1 MDTKEPQ
8 TTDQTPETSAPPTT
22 PEVTTPEPTTPEVK
36 LVDAEPIKVAM
47 EATPAT
53 PAPIAGVPVKS
64 KSNKYTII
72 TVIVVVLA
80 LLIVLFQ
87 LERQDRVQTNVFG
100 GLIAALDANAPV
112 AVVAGERLST
122 DDLAAGVEQL
132 ERAAVAQGL
141 DPADP
146 AVRAEIETQA
156 LEMLINTT
164 LLKQAAIKNSVVIEE
179 SAVAAR
185 IEEIATANGGLDAL
199 LVELA
204 EFGIDEAQL
213 NADVQEEL
221 LIRTWIEQLFATAD
235 LTVSP
240 EEIAEVYDNAVAAS
254 NGEVLPP
261 LVEVT
266 GQIEAQ
272 LRQSKEQAT
281 LDTYLQELRASADIE
296 VN

>member
-22 PEVTTPEPTTPEVK
+22 PEVN
-36 LVDAEPIKVAM
+36 LVDAEPIKVEM

-53 PAPIAGVPVKS
+53 PAPIAGVSVKS

-100 GLIAALDANAPV
+100 GLIAALDVNAPVAVV
-112 AVVAGERLST
+112 AVVAGERLSAE
-122 DDLAAGVEQL
+122 DLATGAEQL

-146 AVRAEIETQA
+146 AVRAEIQTQA
-156 LEMLINTT
+156 LELLINTT
-164 LLKQAAIKNSVVIEE
+164 LLKQAANANNVVVEE
-179 SAVAAR
+179 SAVTAR
-185 IEEIATANGGLDAL
+185 VEEIATANGGLEAL

-240 EEIAEVYDNAVAAS
+240 EEITGVYNNAVAAN
-254 NGEVLPP
+254 NGEALPP

-266 GQIEAQ
+266 DQIEAQ

-281 LDTYLQELRASADIE
+281 LDTYLQELRADADIE
-296 VN
+296 LN

>member
-8 TTDQTPETSAPPTT
+8 TTDQTPETSASPTT
-22 PEVTTPEPTTPEVK
+22 PEPITPQVN

-47 EATPAT
+47 EATPST
-53 PAPIAGVPVKS
+53 PAPIVGVPVKS

-72 TVIVVVLA
+72 TVVVVVLA
-80 LLIVLFQ
+80 LLVVLFQ
-87 LERQDRVQTNVFG
+87 LERQERVQTNLFG
-100 GLIAALDANAPV
+100 GLIAALDANSPV
-112 AVVAGERLST
+112 AVVAGERLSAE
-122 DDLAAGVEQL
+122 DLATGVEQL
-132 ERAAVAQGL
+132 E
-141 DPADP
+141 
-146 AVRAEIETQA
+146 RAEIETQA

-164 LLKQAAIKNSVVIEE
+164 LLKQAAVDNNVVIEE
-179 SAVAAR
+179 SAVTAR
-185 IEEIATANGGLDAL
+185 VEEIATANGGLDAL

-240 EEIAEVYDNAVAAS
+240 EEITEVYNNAVAAS

-281 LDTYLQELRASADIE
+281 LDTYLQELRASADIQL
-296 VN
+296 N